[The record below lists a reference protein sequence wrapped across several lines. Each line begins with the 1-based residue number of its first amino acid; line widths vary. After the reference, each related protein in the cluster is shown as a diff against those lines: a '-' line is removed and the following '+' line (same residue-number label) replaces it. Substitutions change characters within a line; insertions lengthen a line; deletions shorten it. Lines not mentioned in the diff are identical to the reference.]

1 MRLFIITSAL
11 LVGATAYADAYTDVL
26 AQVEKNSTAL
36 EAHRS
41 LSEAR
46 KAANRV
52 GLAPENPEV
61 LYIMGKAL
69 FANAEYERSAQTLR
83 RMTEAAP
90 NSWHAYVLMAL
101 AYDKLR
107 DDSRAYEAISCASA
121 KSTEM
126 FSGTPFSRR
135 KPMVS
140 RTSSKAPV
148 RMSSC
153 IFMI

>member
-52 GLAPENPEV
+52 G
-61 LYIMGKAL
+61 
-69 FANAEYERSAQTLR
+69 
-83 RMTEAAP
+83 
-90 NSWHAYVLMAL
+90 
-101 AYDKLR
+101 
-107 DDSRAYEAISCASA
+107 
-121 KSTEM
+121 
-126 FSGTPFSRR
+126 
-135 KPMVS
+135 
-140 RTSSKAPV
+140 
-148 RMSSC
+148 
-153 IFMI
+153 